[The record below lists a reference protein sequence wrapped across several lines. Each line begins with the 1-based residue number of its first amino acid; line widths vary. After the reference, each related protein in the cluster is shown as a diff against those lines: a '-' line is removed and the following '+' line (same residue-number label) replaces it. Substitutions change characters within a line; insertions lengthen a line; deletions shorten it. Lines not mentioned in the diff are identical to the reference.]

1 MLSLL
6 HASIYSGFPRA
17 GQGEEEESLR
27 LSCPSQPQPQ
37 DVSGLGLQLLAL
49 TDRGQARH
57 RVHTVKV
64 RDIHSPLLLALASM
78 ASLQEERVEEL
89 EVTGA
94 IHCLTGE
101 EGKALGSLLELCNTW
116 VVRRRGSH
124 QKCQRHGSAKWIP
137 SLMMKFKTK
146 IIGCLLPQGDVFA
159 VFNVVAEAMQCK
171 SRCSWK

>member
-37 DVSGLGLQLLAL
+37 EVSGLGLQLLAL
-49 TDRGQARH
+49 TDRGLARH

-78 ASLQEERVEEL
+78 ASLQEEMVTEL
-89 EVTGA
+89 EVTGF

-101 EGKALGSLLELCNTW
+101 EGKALGSLLERCNNW
-116 VVRRRGSH
+116 VVRRRGSR
-124 QKCQRHGSAKWIP
+124 QKCQLPGPDQNYLLCTSAGP
-137 SLMMKFKTK
+137 
-146 IIGCLLPQGDVFA
+146 GEVAA
-159 VFNVVAEAMQCK
+159 VLSVVAEAMQCK
-171 SRCSWK
+171 TRCSWK